1 MNLISR
7 CFFLNREIFIYRI
20 IGSMNLAEVSYVD
33 DDVLFFV
40 DLNFVSSKIKKRE
53 SSLSLAVLGGIV

>member
-1 MNLISR
+1 
-7 CFFLNREIFIYRI
+7 
-20 IGSMNLAEVSYVD
+20 MNLAEVSYVD